1 MARRQVLGK
10 GIHALIAEHPQGEDE
25 SDKKVLDLPVDAIDP
40 NPYQPRTEF
49 DDDRLEELAGSIRE
63 KGLLQPIVV
72 NRTAPDTYHLIAG
85 ERRLRASKL
94 AGLEQIPALVH
105 EIESAQELMELALV
119 ENLQREDLSPIEEAE
134 AYRSLMSTCMLSQ
147 DDIAVRVGKDRSTVA
162 NTLRLLKL
170 PVSIQQLLRD
180 GALQMGHA
188 RALIGLEEGP
198 SLDLA
203 TRAMEEGWTV
213 RDLEKSVRA
222 HGKGR
227 KRRNADNGKGATRKP
242 SGDPVLQSFEEKLRL
257 RYATAVGIHR
267 GGKKGRIELEFYDDD
282 DLERILEILLDT

>member
-10 GIHALIAEHPQGEDE
+10 GIHALIAEHPQDE
-25 SDKKVLDLPVDAIDP
+25 RNSEQRIIDLPVDVIAP
-40 NPYQPRTEF
+40 NPHQPRTEF
-49 DDDRLEELAGSIRE
+49 DDERLQELAGSIRE

-72 NRTAPDTYHLIAG
+72 NRTTPDSYHLIAG

-94 AGLEQIPALVH
+94 AGLEMIPAIVH

-147 DDIAVRVGKDRSTVA
+147 DDIATRVGKDRSTVA

-170 PVSIQQLLRD
+170 PVSIRQLLGD

-188 RALIGLEEGP
+188 RALIGLDEDAALE
-198 SLDLA
+198 LA
-203 TRAMEEGWTV
+203 TRTIEEGWTV
-213 RDLEKSVRA
+213 RLLEKSVRA

-227 KRRNADNGKGATRKP
+227 KRKNVSAKDSRSTR
-242 SGDPVLQSFEEKLRL
+242 SDPILQSYEDKLRL

-267 GGKKGRIELEFYDDD
+267 GGKKGRIELEFYGDD
-282 DLERILEILLDT
+282 DLSRILEILLDA

>member
-10 GIHALIAEHPQGEDE
+10 GIHALIAEHPQDVEAAGQQMPE
-25 SDKKVLDLPVDAIDP
+25 LPVMSIAP
-40 NPYQPRTEF
+40 NPHQPRTEF
-49 DDDRLEELAGSIRE
+49 DDERLQELAGSIKE

-94 AGLEQIPALVH
+94 AGLEMIPAIVH

-147 DDIAVRVGKDRSTVA
+147 DEIAVRVGKDRSTVA

-188 RALIGLEEGP
+188 RTLIGLDEAP
-198 SLDLA
+198 ALDLA
-203 TRAMEEGWTV
+203 TRAIEEGWTV
-213 RDLEKSVRA
+213 RQLEKSVRV

-227 KRRNADNGKGATRKP
+227 KPRGGGNGKTGKRAE
-242 SGDPVLQSFEEKLRL
+242 SGDPIIQSFEEKLRL

-267 GGKKGRIELEFYDDD
+267 GGKKGRIELEFYDDE

>member
-10 GIHALIAEHPQGEDE
+10 GIHALIAEHPTDE
-25 SDKKVLDLPVDAIDP
+25 RGSEQQMLDLPVDIIAP
-40 NPYQPRTEF
+40 NPHQPRTEF
-49 DDDRLEELAGSIRE
+49 DDERLAELAGSIRE

-72 NRTAPDTYHLIAG
+72 NRTAPDRYHLIAG

-94 AGLEQIPALVH
+94 AGLEVIPAIVH
-105 EIESAQELMELALV
+105 QIESAQEMMELALV

-147 DDIAVRVGKDRSTVA
+147 DDIAARVGKDRSTVA

-170 PVSIQQLLRD
+170 PASIRQLLSD

-188 RALIGLEEGP
+188 RTLIGLEEAP
-198 SLDLA
+198 ALDLA
-203 TRAMEEGWTV
+203 TRAIEEGWTV
-213 RDLEKSVRA
+213 RVLEKSVRA

-227 KRRNADNGKGATRKP
+227 KRKNGSGKQNASRTVSA
-242 SGDPVLQSFEEKLRL
+242 DPVLQAYEEKLRL

-267 GGKKGRIELEFYDDD
+267 GDKKGRIELEFYDDD
-282 DLERILEILLDT
+282 DLGRILEILLDA

>member
-10 GIHALIAEHPQGEDE
+10 GIHALIAEHPQGEE
-25 SDKKVLDLPVDAIDP
+25 ASGQKVPDLPVDSIAP
-40 NPYQPRTEF
+40 NPHQPRTEF
-49 DDDRLEELAGSIRE
+49 DDDRLQELAGSIRE

-94 AGLEQIPALVH
+94 AGLEEIPALVH

-134 AYRSLMSTCMLSQ
+134 AYRALMSTCMLSQ

-170 PVSIQQLLRD
+170 PASIQQLLRD
-180 GALQMGHA
+180 GAIQMGHA
-188 RALIGLEEGP
+188 RALIGLDEGP

-227 KRRNADNGKGATRKP
+227 KRRADNGKGAARTP
-242 SGDPVLQSFEEKLRL
+242 SGDPIIQSFEEKLRL